1 MLARRQSTV
10 GSIVVQE
17 SPLDDPP
24 AELVER
30 CLLDAV
36 RRVGVARLL
45 PWPKAAVSWRQRLL
59 WVRRRPGA
67 PDLPDLS
74 VRLSFSPSKNRP
86 RAGLAPGASEGG
98 KSWRWWLSTW
108 GPGTAMH

>member
-17 SPLDDPP
+17 SPLDNPP

-36 RRVGVARLL
+36 RRVGIARLL
-45 PWPKAAVSWRQRLL
+45 PWPKAAVSWRNKLL

-74 VRLSFSPSKNRP
+74 VGAFSFLPQNRP
-86 RAGLAPGASEGG
+86 PAGLAHWVPAKG
-98 KSWRWWLSTW
+98 K
-108 GPGTAMH
+108 P

>member
-1 MLARRQSTV
+1 MRTVQVLARRQSTV

-17 SPLDDPP
+17 SPLDNPP

-45 PWPKAAVSWRQRLL
+45 PWPKAAVSWRQRLQ

-74 VRLSFSPSKNRP
+74 VRLFIFSLKTARR
-86 RAGLAPGASEGG
+86 RASTGCQRGG
-98 KSWRWWLSTW
+98 K
-108 GPGTAMH
+108 P